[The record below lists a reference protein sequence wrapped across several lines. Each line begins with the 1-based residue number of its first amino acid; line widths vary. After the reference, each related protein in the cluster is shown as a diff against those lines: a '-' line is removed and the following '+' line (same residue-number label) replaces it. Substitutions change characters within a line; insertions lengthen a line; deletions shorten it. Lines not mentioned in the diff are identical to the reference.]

1 MGVSVAAPNI
11 GLFVRTFNIP
21 GNAPAPRWAE
31 IEADVQFAETA
42 GFNSVSFADHHL
54 WRLEDGTM
62 GFWEA
67 YTMVSAVAAVT
78 SRIEVGVSVTN
89 APFRN
94 PALLAKMAD
103 TLDEISGGRF
113 VLGLG
118 AGGGYPSDYET
129 MGIPT
134 DRRFSRFAE
143 TLTIVQGLLRD
154 GTVDYS
160 GTYYSAPGGEL
171 SPRGPSARGPRLVIG
186 AKGPKMLDLAARY
199 ADEWNWYHYAG
210 VPSPETFAPLQEAL
224 DEACRAIGRDPASIR
239 RSVDFAIAPDGDQDT
254 ARHNGLGGALAGSV
268 AEIAEAVA
276 AFGTAG
282 IDEVRL
288 AIAPDDSDHLAKAAE
303 IVALLQS

>member
-1 MGVSVAAPNI
+1 MTAPDI

-21 GNAPAPRWAE
+21 GGAPAPRWAE
-31 IEADVQFAETA
+31 IEAQVRFAEA
-42 GFNSVSFADHHL
+42 EGFNSVSFADHHL
-54 WRLEDGTM
+54 WRLESGTM

-67 YTMVSAVAAVT
+67 YTMVSAAAAVT

-103 TLDEISGGRF
+103 TLDEISNGRF

-134 DRRFSRFAE
+134 DHRFSRF
-143 TLTIVQGLLRD
+143 TDTIAIVHGLLRT
-154 GTVDYS
+154 GAVDHTGSYA
-160 GTYYSAPGGEL
+160 SAPKAEL
-171 SPRGPSARGPRLVIG
+171 SPRGPSEHGPRLVIG

-199 ADEWNWYHYAG
+199 GDEWNWYHYAG
-210 VPSPETFAPLQEAL
+210 EPSPDTFAPLQEAL
-224 DEACRAIGRDPASIR
+224 DEACRAIDRDPASIR
-239 RSVDFAIAPDGDQDT
+239 RSIDSGVAQEGTQDT
-254 ARHNGLGGALAGSV
+254 AKQYGLGGALAGSV
-268 AEIAEAVA
+268 EQIADAIGR
-276 AFGTAG
+276 FGEAG

-288 AIAPDDSDHLAKAAE
+288 GLAPDDDEHLAMVAE
-303 IVALLQS
+303 VVVHLHG